1 MKALKKILS
10 ALLACVFTAA
20 VFTACGANN
29 GNQNENGG
37 AAADGTV
44 IRYLNFKP
52 EITAAYEKIS
62 KEYEA
67 QTGIKVIVETAANN
81 SYEQTLTAKMATDE
95 APTIFQINGPRGYES
110 WKDYCADITSCA
122 LYEHLTDKDLA
133 IKEGGRVYG
142 IPYVAEGYG
151 IIYNDEIM
159 QKYFALSTKE
169 TSLTSMREVN
179 NFAALKSLAEDM
191 QKHKA
196 ELGIEGVF
204 ASTAL
209 KAGEN
214 WRWTTH
220 LANIPVYYE
229 YKNKNAELTSDAVK
243 KLDFN
248 FAENYKNIFDL
259 YMDNSVTDKKA
270 LGTKIGDESMAEFAT
285 GKAAMVQNGN
295 WAWSQINDIAG
306 NTVKAENIKFLPIYT
321 GIAGE
326 EKQGICIG
334 TENFFAINSKATAAE
349 QKAAEDFLYWL
360 YSSEKGKQF
369 VLQDLGF
376 IAPFDTFGENERPTD
391 PLAKQV
397 AEYMNNDSLVNIPWV
412 FTIFP
417 SQNFKDD
424 FGAALL
430 QYAQGT
436 KSFDDVKAL
445 VVKSWETESAL

>member
-1 MKALKKILS
+1 MKFLKKAIS
-10 ALLACVFTAA
+10 VLLAGAFIASVFAGCKA
-20 VFTACGANN
+20 DNNNSNNN
-29 GNQNENGG
+29 GTQANK
-37 AAADGTV
+37 TV

-67 QTGIKVIVETAANN
+67 ETGVKVIVETAANN

-95 APTIFQINGPRGYES
+95 APVIFQINGPKGYES
-110 WKDYCADITSCA
+110 WKDYCADITSTA
-122 LYEHLTDKDLA
+122 LYEHLTDKDIA

-159 QKYFALSTKE
+159 QKYFALENKG
-169 TSLTSMREVN
+169 TSLTSMSEVN
-179 NFAALKSLAEDM
+179 NFTSLKSLAEDM
-191 QKHKA
+191 QKHKE

-204 ASTAL
+204 SSTSL
-209 KAGEN
+209 KAGED
-214 WRWTTH
+214 WRWQTH

-229 YKNKNAELTSDAVK
+229 FQQKNAELTSDAVK
-243 KLDFN
+243 KLDFT

-259 YMDNSVTDKKA
+259 YINNSVSDKKV
-270 LGTKIGDESMAEFAT
+270 LGTKIVDEAMAEFAT
-285 GKAAMVQNGN
+285 GKSAMVQNGN

-306 NTVKAENIKFLPIYT
+306 NVVKEENIKFLPIYT

-334 TENFFAINSKATAAE
+334 TENFLAINSKATAAE

-369 VLQDLGF
+369 VLNDLGF
-376 IAPFDTFGENERPTD
+376 IAPFDTFTADEKPSD
-391 PLAKQV
+391 PLARQV
-397 AEYMNNDSLVNIPWV
+397 VEYMNNENLTNIPWV
-412 FTIFP
+412 FTVFP

-424 FGAALL
+424 FGAVLL
-430 QYAQGT
+430 QYVQGT
-436 KSFDDVKAL
+436 KSFDDVKQT
-445 VVKSWETESAL
+445 VVKSWETESNL